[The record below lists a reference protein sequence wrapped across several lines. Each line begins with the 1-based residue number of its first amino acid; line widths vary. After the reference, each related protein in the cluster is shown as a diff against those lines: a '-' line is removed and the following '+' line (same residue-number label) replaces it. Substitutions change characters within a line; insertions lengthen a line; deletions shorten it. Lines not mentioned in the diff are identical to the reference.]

1 MTALLSSTDQDVMER
16 NNNSHHT
23 TTTTTTTTTHNGSML
38 SAAAAT
44 QEPTTAHHLPLFCQ
58 EVLHQKAP
66 SNHEDDED
74 SELFNHHSIAT
85 GSW

>member
-23 TTTTTTTTTHNGSML
+23 TTTHIGSML
-38 SAAAAT
+38 SAAAAAT
-44 QEPTTAHHLPLFCQ
+44 QEPTMANHLPLFCQ
-58 EVLHQKAP
+58 EVLQQKVP
-66 SNHEDDED
+66 SNDEDEED

-85 GSW
+85 GS